1 MFVVNPQRIMEIEAR
16 RRDSTRAVFLP
27 FTLLSGGKINPDRAF
42 PKKNADSLR
51 PMRYVL
57 SQ

>member
-1 MFVVNPQRIMEIEAR
+1 MFVVNPQRIMETDAK

-27 FTLLSGGKINPDRAF
+27 LTLLRGGNNNPERAF